1 MKTLKPLILLLTR
14 LGLPLG
20 AATALAILLLEKN
33 PLCLSDL
40 AKKTGYTKS
49 HLSIYLR
56 TLASRKLVEI
66 RRIGRRIY
74 YRASNNAL
82 AKLLHEHLESIHST
96 LEYLKNTVGTS
107 DELNHF
113 TKELDRLIK
122 SLKINKRAE
131 ERINI

>member
-1 MKTLKPLILLLTR
+1 MKPLVMLLAR

-40 AKKTGYTKS
+40 AEKSGYTKS

-56 TLASRKLVEI
+56 TLASKKLVEI
-66 RRIGRRIY
+66 RRIGHRVY

-82 AKLLHEHLESIHST
+82 AKLLHEHLEAIHSA
-96 LEYLKNTVGTS
+96 LEYLRNTRVGGE
-107 DELNHF
+107 ELNYLMR
-113 TKELDRLIK
+113 ELDRLIK
-122 SLKINKRAE
+122 SLKTNG
-131 ERINI
+131 ERVESI